1 MLSNI
6 HDSFFK
12 SLFSIK
18 ENLRDLLQGTL
29 PQEILSRV
37 HPDTLEYDPTEYVDQ
52 ELAPYFRDIACNML
66 YGDKKIKIS
75 LLYEHKSYPEKHI
88 HLQLLRYMLNVW
100 ENQADNKQDLTP
112 VVCIVFYH
120 GRRRWNCLEMV
131 KNTPEELQRFVPLF
145 DYVVFNTQDI
155 EDHAIISHFK
165 RSNVK
170 IGVWFLKHSD
180 NLIGFIRDNPVL
192 AREMFRELRNIEKEN
207 IQRIAVYLY
216 TVSGMEP
223 EKIDQIMEK
232 TSPEAIDAFDEFRI
246 KLIEQGR
253 EEGREEGI
261 EQSLNK
267 IALNMILKGYA
278 DEQIAEI
285 TNLSIRRIQALRR
298 ECSV

>member
-18 ENLRDLLQGTL
+18 ENLKDLLQGTL
-29 PQEILSRV
+29 PQEIFNRII
-37 HPDTLEYDPTEYVDQ
+37 PDTLEYDPTEYVDP
-52 ELAPYFRDIACNML
+52 ELAPYFRDIAFNML

-75 LLYEHKSYPEKHI
+75 LLYEHKSYPDKHI

-100 ENQADNKQDLTP
+100 ENQTDNKQDLTP
-112 VVCIVFYH
+112 VVCILFYH
-120 GRRRWNCLEMV
+120 GKRRWTRQEIV
-131 KNTPEELQRFVPLF
+131 KNIPEELKHFVPLF
-145 DYVVFNTQDI
+145 DYVLFDTKDM

-180 NLIGFIRDNPVL
+180 NLIGFIRDNPAL
-192 AREMFRELRNIEKEN
+192 AREMFRELSNIEKTN

-216 TVSGMEP
+216 TVSGMAP
-223 EKIDQIMEK
+223 EKIDQIMET

-253 EEGREEGI
+253 EEGI
-261 EQSLNK
+261 EQSLKK

-285 TNLSIRRIQALRR
+285 TNLSIRRIQVLRK